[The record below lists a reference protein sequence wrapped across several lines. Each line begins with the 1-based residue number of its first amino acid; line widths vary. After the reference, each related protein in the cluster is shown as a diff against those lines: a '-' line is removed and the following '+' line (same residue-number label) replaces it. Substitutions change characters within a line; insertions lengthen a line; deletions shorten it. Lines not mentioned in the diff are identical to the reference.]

1 VLETLSFD
9 LGALPR
15 GGHHNIYTMLYAL
28 GSISNNNNNNNNNN
42 GLPMIDDLFDDPRT
56 IRSHLEYFGTRQE
69 EAA

>member
-1 VLETLSFD
+1 MLETLSFD

-28 GSISNNNNNNNNNN
+28 GSISNNNNNN